1 MSGAFAMDGACFAPK
16 NFGRLFMAG
25 RNWGMGSPWTQA
37 WLEGRMGP
45 GGFGP
50 AGFGGPGG
58 PGGFGGGPGGPA
70 RRPRSR
76 RGDVRLA
83 ILALLAEE
91 PMHGYQI
98 VTELTERSEGMWRP
112 SPGSVYPTLQQLE
125 DEGLVKAE
133 EQAGRRVYH
142 LTPEGRSEF
151 DNSPP
156 HRRAPWEAM
165 AGEAR
170 VGAKSLGER
179 AWQVAAAV
187 AQVAATGNDA
197 DIARATEILSETRR
211 ALYQLLAETEGE
223 E

>member
-1 MSGAFAMDGACFAPK
+1 MSGAFAMDGACFGP
-16 NFGRLFMAG
+16 FGRLFMTG

-37 WLEGRMGP
+37 WLEGRLGP
-45 GGFGP
+45 GGAGGP
-50 AGFGGPGG
+50 GFAGPGFSGPGG
-58 PGGFGGGPGGPA
+58 PS

-125 DEGLVKAE
+125 DEGLVHAE
-133 EQAGRRVYH
+133 EQSGRRVYH

-151 DNSPP
+151 DSLPP

-170 VGAKSLGER
+170 VGAKPLGER

-211 ALYQLLAETEGE
+211 ALYQLLAETEGDD
-223 E
+223 